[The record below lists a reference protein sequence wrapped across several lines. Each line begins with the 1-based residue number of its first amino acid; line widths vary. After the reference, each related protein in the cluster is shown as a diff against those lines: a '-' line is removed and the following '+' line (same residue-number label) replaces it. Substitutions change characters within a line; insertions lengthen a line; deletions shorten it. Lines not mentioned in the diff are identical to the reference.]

1 MVSHANVLHY
11 VEYVT
16 KRYGL
21 TSNDRVSQTFDITF
35 DLSEHDMFV
44 AWDRPGV
51 TPSSAS
57 AEVLFMLFRAV
68 KSSVSRIALRCS
80 SALHCSLVCDRP
92 RPCYRR
98 AVMRDAAANY
108 GGPHKVV
115 LNCNPKKVGLAEHV
129 NRVAGLANGDLVVTA
144 AGDDISLPERPALSA
159 ESWELSGRQTTSI
172 HGRFVV
178 IDEAGRLTG
187 EESRVTW
194 PATKAVHLR
203 QTVKPVDFVRT
214 LRPSVYGSCHA
225 FARRLFTDFGPL
237 PAYLEYED
245 LGLAFRSALLGEIT
259 YVDRVFVKYRRHS
272 RNTCALWIENSPLGT
287 GAVKTADQISAYH
300 QAVAREC
307 VRFVRLYDCFE
318 RDVKTLVQREKLDL
332 QTATRLE

>member
-1 MVSHANVLHY
+1 
-11 VEYVT
+11 
-16 KRYGL
+16 
-21 TSNDRVSQTFDITF
+21 
-35 DLSEHDMFV
+35 
-44 AWDRPGV
+44 
-51 TPSSAS
+51 
-57 AEVLFMLFRAV
+57 
-68 KSSVSRIALRCS
+68 
-80 SALHCSLVCDRP
+80 
-92 RPCYRR
+92 
-98 AVMRDAAANY
+98 MRDAAANY
-108 GGPHKVV
+108 GGPHNVV

-144 AGDDISLPERPALSA
+144 AGDDISLPERAALSA

-203 QTVKPVDFVRT
+203 QTVKPVDFVQT

-272 RNTCALWIENSPLGT
+272 RNTCALWIGNSPLGT

-332 QTATRLE
+332 QTATRLEREIGKAPRPFEVKLDLFDPSPLRRLRAFWNVVKAGGEVKYALGRLTPRFLYDRIFLTRRKLRRQLAR